1 MVITLIDEEQSL
13 IAPTCKHQW
22 MIAPPNGPT
31 SSGSCR
37 LCGDK
42 RDFVNYTEK
51 TTWGY
56 KVSLEDLRRKE
67 RIGTSTDQV
76 RKDALTV
83 N

>member
-1 MVITLIDEEQSL
+1 MVVTQINTEQAR
-13 IAPTCKHQW
+13 IHQACKHQW

-31 SSGSCR
+31 SSGSCH
-37 LCGDK
+37 LCGEK

-56 KVSLEDLRRKE
+56 NVSLEDLRRKE
-67 RIGTSTDQV
+67 RVGTTTDQI
-76 RKDALTV
+76 RKDALSA